1 MPYKH
6 KNIEYGLPHE
16 QYPKERIKESIE
28 QLKEVIG
35 LGVEPV
41 GITLL
46 FTKEDYDAYPVE
58 ETKTAMPYCVMVKQA
73 ALRSVGSKA
82 GWNITNVTAPPR
94 PWAWSPAQSGS
105 RAARSI
111 SPISCIPLWP
121 RRDGF
126 AGLSGA
132 CTGNRSP
139 HTVWR

>member
-73 ALRSVGSKA
+73 ALRSVGIKSRLEHHKCDGA
-82 GWNITNVTAPPR
+82 TTALGLEPSTER
-94 PWAWSPAQSGS
+94 IESGQEYFS
-105 RAARSI
+105 YQ
-111 SPISCIPLWP
+111 L
-121 RRDGF
+121 
-126 AGLSGA
+126 
-132 CTGNRSP
+132 
-139 HTVWR
+139 